1 MVKIFYY
8 IIFAVLITLLILIIY
23 LGIYSSDSV
32 MHKRVRT
39 HGEIVEL
46 EKKNNVWFIDE
57 FNKIANEDVKVK
69 SPYGYL
75 LKGFLLKAKEN
86 NNKIII
92 ISHGV
97 TVSRYSSIKYALIF
111 INLGYD
117 VLIYDQRCHGESGG
131 KFISYGFYERYDL
144 KAMVDYIKEIYGH
157 DSQIGIH
164 GESMGSGI
172 ALLYAGSIEDG
183 ADFYIIDCAYS
194 NFQEEFI
201 YRINEDTRYH
211 SSTLVPLTNLFLF
224 IRGRYRLKDI
234 SPIKYIK
241 NIKSPILFITSVH
254 DTYIPP
260 KMTMDLYEA
269 KQGAKS
275 IYLARNGDHAQS
287 FSKNPEKYK
296 EVVGRFIKSMEKEAL
311 SK

>member
-1 MVKIFYY
+1 MFSVL
-8 IIFAVLITLLILIIY
+8 AVLLAAAVS
-23 LGIYSSDSV
+23 LGIYSSNSV
-32 MHKRVRT
+32 MHKKVRT
-39 HGEIVEL
+39 YDEIVEL
-46 EKKNNVWFIDE
+46 EKKNQVWFIDE
-57 FNKIANEDVKVK
+57 FNNLKKENVEIK
-69 SPYGYL
+69 SPNGYL

-86 NNKIII
+86 NGKTII

-144 KAMVDYIKEIYGH
+144 KAMVDYIKKAKGP
-157 DSQIGIH
+157 DSIIGIH

-201 YRINEDTRYH
+201 FRINEGTRFH
-211 SSTLVPLTNLFLF
+211 SSILVPLTNLFLL
-224 IRGRYRLKDI
+224 IRGGYRLKDI
-234 SPIKYIK
+234 NPIKYIK
-241 NIKSPILFITSVH
+241 NIKSPVLFITSTG

-269 KQGAKS
+269 KQGPKS
-275 IYLARNGDHAQS
+275 IYLAPNGDHAQS
-287 FSKNPEKYK
+287 FSKNQEKYK
-296 EVVGRFIKSMEKEAL
+296 EIVGRFIKSFEKGAV
-311 SK
+311 

>member
-8 IIFAVLITLLILIIY
+8 ILFTVLAILLIPLIS
-23 LGIYSSDSV
+23 LGIYSSNSV
-32 MHKRVRT
+32 MHKKVRT
-39 HGEIVEL
+39 YDEIVDL

-57 FNKIANEDVKVK
+57 FNRLKKQDVEVK
-69 SPYGYL
+69 SPNGYL
-75 LKGFLLKAKEN
+75 LKGFLLKAKDN
-86 NNKIII
+86 NSKTVI

-144 KAMVDYIKEIYGH
+144 KAMVDYIKKIKGP
-157 DSQIGIH
+157 DSLIGIH

-201 YRINEDTRYH
+201 CRINDDTRYH
-211 SSTLVPLTNLFLF
+211 SSFLVPLTNLFLF

-234 SPIKYIK
+234 NPIKYIK
-241 NIKSPILFITSVH
+241 NIKSPILFITSVK

-269 KQGAKS
+269 KQGPKS
-275 IYLARNGDHAQS
+275 IYLAPNGDHAQS
-287 FSKNPEKYK
+287 FSKNQEKYK
-296 EVVGRFIKSMEKEAL
+296 EVVERFIKSFENGDTM
-311 SK
+311 

>member
-1 MVKIFYY
+1 VVKIFYY
-8 IIFAVLITLLILIIY
+8 ILFTVLLILLILIIS

-32 MHKRVRT
+32 MHKKIRT
-39 HGEIVEL
+39 HDEIVEL

-57 FNKIANEDVKVK
+57 FNMAAKENIEVK

-75 LKGFLLKAKEN
+75 LKGFRLKAKEN
-86 NNKIII
+86 NDKVVI

-117 VLIYDQRCHGESGG
+117 VLIYDQRYHGESGG

-144 KAMVDYIKEIYGH
+144 KAIVDYAKGIYGYEAK
-157 DSQIGIH
+157 IGIH

-194 NFQEEFI
+194 NFQQEFI

-211 SSTLVPLTNLFLF
+211 SSILVPLTNLFLL
-224 IRGRYRLKDI
+224 IRGSYRLRDI
-234 SPIKYIK
+234 CPIKYIK
-241 NIKSPILFITSVH
+241 NIKSPILSITSAH

-260 KMTMDLYEA
+260 EMTMDLYEA
-269 KQGAKS
+269 KKGPKS
-275 IYLARNGDHAQS
+275 IYIAQNGDHAES
-287 FSKNPEKYK
+287 YSKNPEKYK
-296 EVVGRFIKSMEKEAL
+296 EVVGRFIKSLEKEAL